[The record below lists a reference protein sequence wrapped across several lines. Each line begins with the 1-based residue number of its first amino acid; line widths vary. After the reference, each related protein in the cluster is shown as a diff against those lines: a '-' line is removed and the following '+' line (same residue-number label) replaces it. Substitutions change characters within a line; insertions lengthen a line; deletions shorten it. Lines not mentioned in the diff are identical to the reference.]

1 MRIAYMMSRF
11 PKLTETFVLY
21 EMLAVEEEGVD
32 IEIYPLMR
40 EKTPVVQAEAEAMV
54 KRAHFTPFFSAGILV
69 ANARYMLTQPKTYFR
84 TLWTAIK
91 ANLGSTRF
99 LLGNLAYFPK
109 AAYLARLMTENNIQ
123 HIHAHFAS
131 FPAAVAYM
139 IHQFTDIPYSFT
151 AHGSDLHRDQHMLCE
166 KIAASKATVAISEYN
181 RKIMIDCCG
190 EQHASKIYVI
200 HCGINLERFY
210 SDKRD
215 ETNQN
220 LSIICIG
227 SLHEVKGQRYLIE
240 ACGKLKERGIPFNCH
255 FVGDGDDRDAL
266 QQLVLQLGIGEQVH
280 FHGRLTQAEVIER
293 LKMANVAAL
302 NSVPSSDGRRE
313 GIPVALMEAMAFG
326 LPVVSTRLSGIPELV
341 GEDVTGFLT
350 EPGDS
355 EAIAEALAR
364 LADNPQLRLQ
374 FGRAGRVKIEAEFEL
389 HSNAQRLV
397 ALINGVL

>member
-21 EMLAVEEEGVD
+21 EMLAVEQQGVEV
-32 IEIYPLMR
+32 EIYPLMR
-40 EKTPVVQAEAEAMV
+40 EKAPVMQAEAQALV
-54 KRAHFTPFFSAGILV
+54 QRAHYTPFFSAAILG
-69 ANARYMLTQPKTYFR
+69 ANLRYLQTQPATYFR
-84 TLWTAIK
+84 TLFTTIK

-99 LLGNLAYFPK
+99 LLGNLVYFPK
-109 AAYLARLMTENNIQ
+109 AVYLSKLMTENNIQ

-139 IHQFTDIPYSFT
+139 IHQFTGIPYSFT

-166 KIAASKATVAISEYN
+166 KIDASRATVTISEYN
-181 RKIMIDCCG
+181 RQVMIDCCG
-190 EQHASKIYVI
+190 EQHASKIHVV

-210 SDKRD
+210 PVKRD

-220 LSIICIG
+220 LSIVCIG

-240 ACGKLKERGIPFNCH
+240 ACGKLKERDIPFNCH
-255 FVGDGDDRDAL
+255 FVGDGNDREDL
-266 QQLVLQLGIGEQVH
+266 QQLALRLGVGEQVH
-280 FHGRLTQAEVIER
+280 FHGRLTQQEVIEH

-326 LPVVSTRLSGIPELV
+326 LPAVSTRLSGIPELV
-341 GEDVTGFLT
+341 GEGVTGFLT

-355 EAIAEALAR
+355 DAIAEALAR
-364 LADNPQLRLQ
+364 LAGDPQLRRQ
-374 FGRAGRVKIEAEFEL
+374 FGRAGREKIEAEFEL
-389 HSNAQRLV
+389 HSNAQQLI
-397 ALINGVL
+397 ALIKGVS